1 MNLFRALLNKRLE
14 ALESSAAARK
24 DAASG
29 KPRLTCAAPR
39 MYTSDDRTESVEIG
53 SAEWREWM
61 IAHGEDV
68 PPAE

>member
-1 MNLFRALLNKRLE
+1 MSLFTALLKKRLTKIE
-14 ALESSAAARK
+14 AEH
-24 DAASG
+24 ASRNHVG
-29 KPRLTCAAPR
+29 PRLTCDAPH

-61 IAHGEDV
+61 IAHGEDA